1 MYTINDIRNHIH
13 PVPQKVTALEGASLK
28 LTPGSKIALSFPD
41 AEKGPIKTAGEAISA
56 YFAAKLGEDYLS
68 ADGIPVTLTQAEKP
82 EEVKSENEGYRI
94 TVTTAGISIEGFGA
108 AGLLYAVGSLKQL
121 CDWTS
126 DGLEVPAVEVLD
138 WPDNPFRAY
147 KQECRYGSNMM
158 EKADWFEMID
168 DLVSKKLNRL
178 SLAIYGCWTI
188 QYDGRVSEY
197 LYLPLKDYP
206 QLQTPQ
212 TVKYYSPSEGKW
224 LNYEQLPPM
233 FRDNFLG
240 EVIRYAKD
248 RGMDVIP
255 GINSLGHNT
264 LFPRLLKE
272 VAPVN
277 EEGVSQPTG
286 FCTSSAETY
295 KLLFSI
301 YDQIIDEYLLPN
313 DITTFNILL
322 DEVWEQFGVD
332 PDDMYTQKTPWCR
345 CEKCRD
351 KERSE
356 IFIEHA
362 IKLLKHLKEKGMKS
376 VVIANDM
383 VARKVSK
390 LGDISAAFLGRIREE
405 GLQDV
410 LFFDWW
416 WYHDLKAKL
425 DFVVEP
431 DELGFRSFFCSW
443 NGYYIWDILQSPLK
457 NSQIMAEMNHNANC
471 GEGIYLYSMWDKSYD
486 RVHDN
491 FADYAWNYIGTGDT
505 DDVTQRYAA
514 RRFAPMA
521 DEIFHAFK
529 LLDWISEER
538 KEYIDKEERL
548 LTVLS
553 PLTTLRKLSYY
564 VYCYFNKDRE
574 YPREFPGNG
583 LQNTVLPNRQD
594 YERFMY
600 TVAAMAKEAK
610 AIFEKA
616 AVTPGCDQEMA
627 RRLAYECHNYIVLM
641 EDWEAFLKIYDI
653 TQNGGDQKK
662 IAPIARA
669 RQQARLALMLHCEQ
683 EKEAWVCKAATMR
696 NQSVF
701 MQIFAD
707 IAAYIENT
715 DQPQLDLLNIKPI
728 CSKENMMLR

>member
-1 MYTINDIRNHIH
+1 MYTIEDIRTQIH
-13 PVPQKVTALEGASLK
+13 PVPQKVTGLEGAGLK
-28 LTPGSKIALSFPD
+28 LQPASKVCFTAPE
-41 AEKGPIKTAGEAISA
+41 AEKGPIKTAAAEMKA
-56 YFAAKLGEDYLS
+56 YLTAKLGDNCFC
-68 ADGIPVTLTQAEKP
+68 DCGTPVTLKLSEKP
-82 EEVKSENEGYRI
+82 EEVKSEQEGYRL
-94 TVTTAGISIEGFGA
+94 TVNAEGVTIEGFGA
-108 AGLLYAVGSLKQL
+108 NGLYYGVISFKQI

-126 DGLEVPAVEVLD
+126 DGLELPAVEILD

-147 KQECRYGSNMM
+147 KEECRYGSNMM
-158 EKADWFEMID
+158 EKADWFQMID
-168 DLVSKKLNRL
+168 DLASKKLNQL

-188 QYDGRVSEY
+188 QYDGRLAEY
-197 LYLPLKDYP
+197 LYVPLKDYP
-206 QLQTPQ
+206 QLKTPQ

-224 LNYEQLPPM
+224 LNYEQLPPI

-240 EVIRYAKD
+240 ELIVYAKD
-248 RGMDVIP
+248 RGINVIP
-255 GINSLGHNT
+255 GINSFGHNT
-264 LFPRLLKE
+264 LFPRMIKE

-277 EEGVSQPTG
+277 DAGEPQPTG
-286 FCTSSAETY
+286 FCTSSEETY
-295 KLLFSI
+295 KLLFSA

-313 DITTFNILL
+313 EIYTFNILL
-322 DEVWEQFGVD
+322 DEVWEQYVD
-332 PDDMYTQKTPWCR
+332 TNDMYTLKTPWCR

-376 VVIANDM
+376 IVMANDM

-405 GLQDV
+405 GLEDV

-416 WYHDLKAKL
+416 WYHDQKAKL

-443 NGYYIWDILQSPLK
+443 NGYYIWDILQSPMK
-457 NSQIMAEMNHNANC
+457 NSQIMAEMNHNAKC

-486 RVHDN
+486 RVHDC
-491 FADYAWNYIGTGDT
+491 FADYGWNYVATGET
-505 DDVTQRYAA
+505 DDCTKRYVARHFGPMQRDAL
-514 RRFAPMA
+514 
-521 DEIFHAFK
+521 HAYK

-538 KEYIDKEERL
+538 KEVLDKENGL
-548 LTVLS
+548 ATILS

-564 VYCYFNKDRE
+564 LYCYFNSKRE
-574 YPREFPGNG
+574 YPREFPGNALDG
-583 LQNTVLPNRQD
+583 VILPVRAD
-594 YERFMY
+594 MERFMY

-627 RRLAYECHNYIVLM
+627 RRMVYECHNYIVLM
-641 EDWEAFLKIYDI
+641 EDWEAFLEIYDL
-653 TQNGGDQKK
+653 TQGGDQKK

-683 EKEAWVCKAATMR
+683 TKEEWVCKAATMR

-707 IAAYIENT
+707 IANYIENA

-728 CSKENMMLR
+728 CSKENLMLR